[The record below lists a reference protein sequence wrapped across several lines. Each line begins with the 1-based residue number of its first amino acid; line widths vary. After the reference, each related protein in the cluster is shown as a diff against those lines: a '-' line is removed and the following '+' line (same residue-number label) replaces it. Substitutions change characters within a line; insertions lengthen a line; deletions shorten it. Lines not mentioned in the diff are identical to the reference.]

1 MRTRVQKWGNSL
13 AVRIPKAFA
22 DEIGLDIEQEVE
34 LTLSDGK
41 LLLVPV
47 MQPAM
52 TLEALLA
59 DITPDNLH
67 AEVDSNK
74 PVGNEMW

>member
-1 MRTRVQKWGNSL
+1 MRTRVQKWGDSL
-13 AVRIPKAFA
+13 AVCIPKAFA
-22 DEIGLDIEQEVE
+22 AKIGLDLDGEVE

-47 MQPAM
+47 IQPVM

>member
-13 AVRIPKAFA
+13 AVRILNAFA
-22 DEIGLDIEQEVE
+22 AEIGLDFEQEVE

-47 MQPAM
+47 PQPAM
-52 TLEALLA
+52 TLQALLA
-59 DITPDNLH
+59 DIPPDNLH